1 MFCFYDITAIKFWN
15 ANQVVLIWRDML
27 LQLTFP
33 ASDEDT
39 ENWQR
44 IVHQTAIWGSC
55 AGRKHTDTATT
66 TLHWVLFHE
75 DLLYSLWCLICHLK
89 PECSCNSKLKARHRE
104 KKQSSFFHNKADL
117 NIYRILYGL
126 HCSTVP
132 LVVKDI
138 LRIPLNSGCN
148 HEIIFQG
155 INLHLH

>member
-1 MFCFYDITAIKFWN
+1 M
-15 ANQVVLIWRDML
+15 LIWRDML

-44 IVHQTAIWGSC
+44 IVHRTAIWGSC
-55 AGRKHTDTATT
+55 AGRKHTDTVTT
-66 TLHWVLFHE
+66 TLHCAFPRGSALFTVMF
-75 DLLYSLWCLICHLK
+75 DLSFK
-89 PECSCNSKLKARHRE
+89 ARECSCNSKLKARYGE
-104 KKQSSFFHNKADL
+104 KKTIKAWQTCWLSFFHNKAAL

-155 INLHLH
+155 INFHLH